1 MKQGTILKTFVSRFL
16 ILILNFGLVIY
27 TTNQWGSEGKG
38 IISIMV
44 ANLTVISFFANVFT
58 GSSMSYFAKK
68 INAEEILPFAYLWAI
83 FVGVAVSVIFS
94 FNQASEYSNYLT
106 ILSVLSALLAANVN
120 LFVGQQ
126 NIRMFNLYTV
136 LQQVVHIVFII
147 VIVYLI
153 RITSVE
159 SYFIAQIIC
168 FGLLF
173 LVSTI
178 QVLRNCNFKSLS
190 FSKAVG
196 YKLFDYGWKTQVSSF
211 LQFLNYRLSFYFLE
225 FFKGIGSVGIFS
237 VGIAFSE
244 AVWTVSRSLS
254 VVLYADVVN
263 NKSSGEAIEKT
274 KVSLKMSFLITL
286 LFITMMLIIPAQV
299 YAAIFGKD
307 FSHTKEIV
315 LLLSPGILA
324 IAVSNIIGYY
334 FAGINKLRILNVKSL
349 VGLVFTVISSFYV
362 IPRWGIT
369 GACIVTSVSYCLSS
383 ALLFWQFY
391 KITEFK
397 PRDYILSKAEINL
410 LLNKAL
416 KKNRRTE

>member
-1 MKQGTILKTFVSRFL
+1 M

-38 IISIMV
+38 TISIMV
-44 ANLTVISFFANVFT
+44 ANLTVISFFANVFV
-58 GSSMSYFAKK
+58 GSSMSYFAKRYRT
-68 INAEEILPFAYLWAI
+68 EEILPFAYLWSVLI
-83 FVGVAVSVIFS
+83 GGVVSVVFS
-94 FNQASEYSNYLT
+94 FNQAPEYSCYLV

-136 LQQVVHIVFII
+136 LQQVVHIAFII
-147 VIVYLI
+147 IIIYLI

-159 SYFIAQIIC
+159 AYFIAQISC

-173 LVSTI
+173 LVSAI
-178 QVLRNCNFKSLS
+178 QVLRPCSFKKLS
-190 FSKAVG
+190 FPKAAG
-196 YKLFDYGWKTQVSSF
+196 YKLFDYGWKTQVSAF

-225 FFKGIGSVGIFS
+225 YFKGIASVGIFS

-254 VVLYADVVN
+254 LVLYADVVN
-263 NKSSGEAIEKT
+263 NKSPVEAIEKT

-286 LFITMMLIIPAQV
+286 VFIVMMLMIPAQV
-299 YAAIFGKD
+299 YAVIFGKD
-307 FSHTKEIV
+307 FSRTKEIV

-349 VGLVFTVISSFYV
+349 IGLIFTIISSFYV
-362 IPRWGIT
+362 IPRWGIS
-369 GACIVTSVSYCLSS
+369 GACIVTSISYCLSS
-383 ALLFWQFY
+383 GLLFWQFY
-391 KITEFK
+391 KMTEFRI
-397 PRDYILSKAEINL
+397 RDYFLSKAEISL
-410 LLNKAL
+410 LLNKVL
-416 KKNRRTE
+416 KKK

>member
-1 MKQGTILKTFVSRFL
+1 MKQGTILKTFFSRFL

-44 ANLTVISFFANVFT
+44 ANLTVISFFANVFV
-58 GSSMSYFAKK
+58 GSSMSYFAKRFK
-68 INAEEILPFAYLWAI
+68 TEEILPFAYLWAI
-83 FVGVAVSVIFS
+83 FIGVAVSVIFS
-94 FNQASEYSNYLT
+94 FNQASEYSTYLT
-106 ILSVLSALLAANVN
+106 VLSVLSALLAANVN

-136 LQQVVHIVFII
+136 LQQIVHIVFII
-147 VIVYLI
+147 IIVYLI
-153 RITSVE
+153 HMASVE

-173 LVSTI
+173 LISAV
-178 QVLRNCNFKSLS
+178 QVLRPGNFKNIS
-190 FSKAVG
+190 FSKKIG
-196 YKLFDYGWKTQVSSF
+196 YELFDYGWKTQVSAF

-225 FFKGIGSVGIFS
+225 YFKGITSVGIFS

-254 VVLYADVVN
+254 VVLYSDVVN
-263 NKSSGEAIEKT
+263 NKNSYEAVEKT
-274 KVSLKMSFLITL
+274 KVSLKVSFWITL
-286 LFITMMLIIPAQV
+286 LFIVIILMIPAQV
-299 YAAIFGKD
+299 YALIFGKD
-307 FSHTKEIV
+307 FSRTKEIV

-349 VGLVFTVISSFYV
+349 IGLVFTVISSFYV
-362 IPRWGIT
+362 IPKWGIT
-369 GACIVTSVSYCLSS
+369 GACIVTSVSYSLSS
-383 ALLFWQFY
+383 GILFWRFY
-391 KITEFK
+391 RITEF
-397 PRDYILSKAEINL
+397 RVSDFMLSKTEVNL
-410 LLNKAL
+410 LLNKVL
-416 KKNRRTE
+416 KKK

>member
-38 IISIMV
+38 VISIMV
-44 ANLTVISFFANVFT
+44 ANLTVISFFANVFV

-68 INAEEILPFAYLWAI
+68 FSTEEILPFAYLWSVC
-83 FVGVAVSVIFS
+83 VGVAVSVILS
-94 FNQASEYSNYLT
+94 FNQASEYSSYLM

-147 VIVYLI
+147 FIIYLI

-159 SYFIAQIIC
+159 AYFIAQISC

-173 LVSTI
+173 LVSAL
-178 QVLRNCNFKSLS
+178 QVLRKCNFKKLS
-190 FSKAVG
+190 FPKAVG
-196 YKLFDYGWKTQVSSF
+196 YQLFDYGWKTQVSAF

-225 FFKGIGSVGIFS
+225 YFKGIASVGIFS

-263 NKSSGEAIEKT
+263 NKSSVEAIEKT
-274 KVSLKMSFLITL
+274 KVSLKMSFLITV
-286 LFITMMLIIPAQV
+286 LFLVIMLIIPAQV
-299 YAAIFGKD
+299 YAMIFGKD
-307 FSHTKEIV
+307 FSRTKEIV

-349 VGLVFTVISSFYV
+349 IGLVFTVISSFYV
-362 IPRWGIT
+362 IPRWGIA
-369 GACIVTSVSYCLSS
+369 GACIVTSISYILSS
-383 ALLFWQFY
+383 GILFWQFY
-391 KITEFK
+391 NMTEFRV
-397 PRDYILSKAEINL
+397 RDYFLSKTELSL
-410 LLNKAL
+410 LLNKVL
-416 KKNRRTE
+416 KKK

>member
-1 MKQGTILKTFVSRFL
+1 MKQGIILKTFVSRFL

-38 IISIMV
+38 VISIMV
-44 ANLTVISFFANVFT
+44 ANLTVISFFANVFV

-68 INAEEILPFAYLWAI
+68 FSTEEILPFAYLWSVC
-83 FVGVAVSVIFS
+83 VGVAVSVIFS
-94 FNQASEYSNYLT
+94 FNQASEYSSYLM

-147 VIVYLI
+147 FIIYLI

-159 SYFIAQIIC
+159 AYFIAQISC

-173 LVSTI
+173 LVSAL
-178 QVLRNCNFKSLS
+178 QVLRYCNFKKLS
-190 FSKAVG
+190 FPKTVG
-196 YKLFDYGWKTQVSSF
+196 YQLFDYGWKTQVSAF

-225 FFKGIGSVGIFS
+225 YFKGIASVGIFS

-263 NKSSGEAIEKT
+263 NKSSVEAIEKT
-274 KVSLKMSFLITL
+274 KVSLKMSFLITV
-286 LFITMMLIIPAQV
+286 LFLVIMLIIPAQV
-299 YAAIFGKD
+299 YAMIFGKD
-307 FSHTKEIV
+307 FSRTKEIV

-349 VGLVFTVISSFYV
+349 IGLVFTVISSFYI
-362 IPRWGIT
+362 IPRWGIA
-369 GACIVTSVSYCLSS
+369 GACIVTSISYILSS
-383 ALLFWQFY
+383 GILFWQFY
-391 KITEFK
+391 NMTEFRV
-397 PRDYILSKAEINL
+397 RDYFLSKTELSL
-410 LLNKAL
+410 LLNKVL
-416 KKNRRTE
+416 KKK

>member
-16 ILILNFGLVIY
+16 ILVLNFGLVIY

-44 ANLTVISFFANVFT
+44 ANLTVISFFANIFV
-58 GSSMSYFAKK
+58 GSSMSYFAKRFRT
-68 INAEEILPFAYLWAI
+68 EEILPFAYLWSVFI
-83 FVGVAVSVIFS
+83 GVAVSVIFS
-94 FNQASEYSNYLT
+94 FNQSLEYSYYLIT
-106 ILSVLSALLAANVN
+106 LSVLSALLAANVN

-147 VIVYLI
+147 IIIYLI
-153 RITSVE
+153 HITSVE
-159 SYFIAQIIC
+159 AYFIAQLIC

-173 LVSTI
+173 LVSAI
-178 QVLRNCNFKSLS
+178 QVLRHCNLKNLSLP
-190 FSKAVG
+190 KTVG
-196 YKLFDYGWKTQVSSF
+196 YKLFDYGWKTQISAF

-225 FFKGIGSVGIFS
+225 YFKGITSVGIFS

-263 NKSSGEAIEKT
+263 NKSSVEAIDKT

-286 LFITMMLIIPAQV
+286 LFIIIMLIIPAQI
-299 YAAIFGKD
+299 YAMIFGKD
-307 FSHTKEIV
+307 FSRTKEIV

-349 VGLVFTVISSFYV
+349 IGLVFTIISSFYV
-362 IPRWGIT
+362 VPRWGIK
-369 GACIVTSVSYCLSS
+369 GACIVTSISYCLSS
-383 ALLFWQFY
+383 GLLFWQFY
-391 KITEFK
+391 RITEFRI
-397 PRDYILSKAEINL
+397 RDYILSTAEFNL
-410 LLNKAL
+410 LLNKVL
-416 KKNRRTE
+416 KKNRGTE

>member
-68 INAEEILPFAYLWAI
+68 FNAEEILPFAYLWAI
-83 FVGVAVSVIFS
+83 FIGVAVSVIFS
-94 FNQASEYSNYLT
+94 FNQASEYSDYLT

-211 LQFLNYRLSFYFLE
+211 FQFLNYRLSFYFLE

-286 LFITMMLIIPAQV
+286 LFITIMLIIPAQV

-369 GACIVTSVSYCLSS
+369 GACVVTSVSYCLSS

-391 KITEFK
+391 KITEFR
-397 PRDYILSKAEINL
+397 PQDYILSKAEINL

-416 KKNRRTE
+416 KKNRGTE